1 MGGYEEGGGENEE
14 SAIHVSLLGGTAA
27 EIASTRY
34 RMYIYWYCI
43 FTMYLHMY
51 STCTCVVVKYI

>member
-14 SAIHVSLLGGTAA
+14 SAVHVSLLGGTAA

-34 RMYIYWYCI
+34 INVYILVLYIYNV
-43 FTMYLHMY
+43 FAH
-51 STCTCVVVKYI
+51 V